1 MKKIVL
7 LIAFTII
14 SLNTSNAQ
22 VIQGTSNAGNDAG
35 STSVSIGEFKIGV
48 KAGFGASTF
57 FGSGFTGI
65 SARPGFYAG
74 GIVELPAFFDGFYLQ
89 PELILS
95 LQGADVGLENLNLIY
110 LHIPLM
116 AKYHLTDQIAVEVG
130 PQIGFLVADNW
141 DDPVTGSDTNKIN
154 LGINIGGG
162 YRLNE
167 NWYFQLRFSPGFTK
181 ILDNTNLKNGVL
193 QLGAAYFF

>member
-1 MKKIVL
+1 MKKVVL

-14 SLNTSNAQ
+14 GLHTSNAQ
-22 VIQGTSNAGNDAG
+22 VIQGTSNAGRDSGNDALN
-35 STSVSIGEFKIGV
+35 VDDLRIGV

-65 SARPGFYAG
+65 SAQPSFYAG

-89 PELILS
+89 PELLLAS
-95 LQGADVGLENLNLIY
+95 QGADRGLDNLNLFY

-116 AKYHLTDQIAVEVG
+116 GKYHVTDEIAVEFG

-141 DDPVTGSDTNKIN
+141 DDPVSGSDTNKIN

-167 NWYFQLRFSPGFTK
+167 NLYFQLRFSPGFTK
-181 ILDNTNLKNGVL
+181 ILDNTNLKNGVF
-193 QLGAAYFF
+193 QIGAAYFF